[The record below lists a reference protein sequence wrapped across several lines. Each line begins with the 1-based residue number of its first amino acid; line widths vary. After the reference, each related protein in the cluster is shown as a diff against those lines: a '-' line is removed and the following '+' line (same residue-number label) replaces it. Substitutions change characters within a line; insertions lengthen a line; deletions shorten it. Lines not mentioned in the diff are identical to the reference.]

1 MITHFE
7 RYIQE
12 LSEARRRDEGFEQ
25 TSAELLG
32 ALQQAVARQQEALN
46 ALRSY
51 QDELTRAQAA
61 FTQQS
66 RDAVGSLQQSS
77 EDNAARLAQVGKTM
91 ETSGEQLSRSYGSF
105 VENVVEALSRALGM
119 FDQSMNSMVS
129 ALTERIGKLD
139 QSGVSGMT
147 AAQASEIQR
156 LLASMEKAL
165 TQAVGYDERKEG

>member
-1 MITHFE
+1 
-7 RYIQE
+7 
-12 LSEARRRDEGFEQ
+12 
-25 TSAELLG
+25 
-32 ALQQAVARQQEALN
+32 
-46 ALRSY
+46 
-51 QDELTRAQAA
+51 
-61 FTQQS
+61 
-66 RDAVGSLQQSS
+66 
-77 EDNAARLAQVGKTM
+77 M

-147 AAQASEIQR
+147 ATQASEIQR
-156 LLASMEKAL
+156 LLASMERAL

>member
-1 MITHFE
+1 
-7 RYIQE
+7 
-12 LSEARRRDEGFEQ
+12 GQ
-25 TSAELLG
+25 TV
-32 ALQQAVARQQEALN
+32 AVACRSDDARQQEALGT
-46 ALRSY
+46 LRAY

-66 RDAVGSLQQSS
+66 RDALGSLQEAS
-77 EDNAARLAQVGKTM
+77 EENAARLSQVGKTM
-91 ETSGEQLSRSYGSF
+91 ESSGEQLSRSYGSF

-129 ALTERIGKLD
+129 TLTERIATLD
-139 QSGVSGMT
+139 KSGVSGMT

-156 LLASMEKAL
+156 LLASMEKSL